1 MIVGA
6 RIGIPAITA
15 ALLGHFLTPW
25 FISIG
30 WLKAGDPYRKITFL
44 IALGMILGAAVLD
57 ISLILFE
64 FARRMRAGAKP
75 PEEQPDWKRMNTRL
89 LVVWVVAWGI
99 GVIATGHAVL
109 HQPLNYLVIA
119 IALVFVFVMVNGI
132 SLGLTDSNPISSAFV
147 VTVLIMATVGL
158 MDAGVGLMTAS
169 IVLISTSTAGD
180 MQQDRSTGWRLS
192 TNRVIQFRYQAAGI
206 VVGAIMG
213 VAFAK
218 LFMSAYPILLEDQ
231 TRMTAAQ
238 QSARWTSAMTYKF
251 VGVLRSLTDPKPY
264 QITAIW
270 SGVILGLLF
279 QLARKIVKP
288 KSILVDAVLL
298 PSPYAFSFGGFVEFA
313 TSMWFGGGG
322 VASSTYNWLI
332 DKRSAKKP
340 AGNALPEDMSA
351 TSLLGGGLIA
361 GDAIAALGIGI
372 FGLLSTIVH

>member
-1 MIVGA
+1 
-6 RIGIPAITA
+6 
-15 ALLGHFLTPW
+15 
-25 FISIG
+25 
-30 WLKAGDPYRKITFL
+30 
-44 IALGMILGAAVLD
+44 
-57 ISLILFE
+57 
-64 FARRMRAGAKP
+64 
-75 PEEQPDWKRMNTRL
+75 
-89 LVVWVVAWGI
+89 
-99 GVIATGHAVL
+99 
-109 HQPLNYLVIA
+109 
-119 IALVFVFVMVNGI
+119 
-132 SLGLTDSNPISSAFV
+132 
-147 VTVLIMATVGL
+147 MATVGL

-206 VVGAIMG
+206 LVGAIMG

-231 TRMTAAQ
+231 TRMSAAQ

-270 SGVILGLLF
+270 SGVILGLAF

-288 KSILVDAVLL
+288 KSLVVDAVLL

-313 TSMWFGGGG
+313 TSMWFGFGG
-322 VASSTYNWLI
+322 VASSTYNWLM
-332 DKRSAKKP
+332 DKRTAKKQ
-340 AGNALPEDMSA
+340 GGDSLPEDMSA

-372 FGLLSTIVH
+372 FGLLSTLVH